1 MVAILK
7 PYCLLH
13 QKPKTS
19 SRQQHEFAKREPQEP
34 PYSTWAGEPGKI
46 SAPSSRR
53 RVFSLDS
60 PLYRTRLPDK
70 WNCSENESH
79 PCLQLSADAANKSLL
94 FQFRCP
100 LVQHRER
107 RRVIGDQR
115 IDHEPPVGRHIVL
128 GADESRRDNPRLK
141 QYAWSAH

>member
-19 SRQQHEFAKREPQEP
+19 SRQQHESAKKENPQEP

-70 WNCSENESH
+70 WVPVPKLPVIRRNIKGRPFWSRVLSVRLE
-79 PCLQLSADAANKSLL
+79 PLQKGTPFL
-94 FQFRCP
+94 
-100 LVQHRER
+100 
-107 RRVIGDQR
+107 
-115 IDHEPPVGRHIVL
+115 
-128 GADESRRDNPRLK
+128 
-141 QYAWSAH
+141 